1 MTDRAAPAAA
11 PHLDEDGLSPRAV
24 LALRVHRGEITE
36 LQAWRELKR
45 VQHEGGATVRLP
57 VPARERG

>member
-1 MTDRAAPAAA
+1 MTDRAAPAPA
-11 PHLDEDGLSPRAV
+11 PSPDEATLSPRAL

-45 VQHEGGATVRLP
+45 VQHEGADTMRLP
-57 VPARERG
+57 VPARDRG

>member
-1 MTDRAAPAAA
+1 MADARAPTAAPC
-11 PHLDEDGLSPRAV
+11 PDEDGLSARAV

-45 VQHEGGATVRLP
+45 VQHEGDTTVRLP